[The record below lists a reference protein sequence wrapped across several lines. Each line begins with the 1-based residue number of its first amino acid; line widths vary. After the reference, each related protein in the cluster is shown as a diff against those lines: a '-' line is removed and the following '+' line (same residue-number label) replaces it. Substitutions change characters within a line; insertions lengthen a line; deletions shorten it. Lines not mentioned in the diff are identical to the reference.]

1 MFFFAGQSTKA
12 CELFLK
18 NRAAAVQTA
27 IRQLRIEG
35 ATLLYIHKLCN
46 IFFTSLLETAKE
58 FEMDFAGNTGCY
70 SAFVV
75 WSRSAIGM
83 FVDAFSKQV
92 GEGSR
97 PRGSPT
103 LAALKDDE
111 SSVEPRQKEFN
122 FIQRCE
128 VTIDDC

>member
-1 MFFFAGQSTKA
+1 MKSLSTVIVGYVYAGQSTKA

-92 GEGSR
+92 CEGSR
-97 PRGSPT
+97 VGVTSTVRRSHQS
-103 LAALKDDE
+103 LADL
-111 SSVEPRQKEFN
+111 F
-122 FIQRCE
+122 
-128 VTIDDC
+128 